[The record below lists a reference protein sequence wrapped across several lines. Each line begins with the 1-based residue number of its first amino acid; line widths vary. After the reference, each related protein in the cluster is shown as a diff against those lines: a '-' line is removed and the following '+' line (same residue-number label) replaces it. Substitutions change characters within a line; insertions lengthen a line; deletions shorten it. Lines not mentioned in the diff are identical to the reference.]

1 MYCLIP
7 QRSTPTAST
16 LSLSWSPQKLA
27 WRKKEDTP
35 GIRLPCV
42 FLFTRFGKIRRNG
55 ILTRLSH
62 VKKNFSYFSGSQCF
76 NNALTTKCPYYFLM
90 FDTNI
95 LAMPVIVGNG
105 LLRIS
110 FFSRVLNKSPNSKQA
125 SRSSQPS
132 CILVPFTSS
141 AAEDRA
147 QSWKNSL
154 TLRQASVS
162 HSCHPCIFHL
172 CLFFFFLICCF

>member
-1 MYCLIP
+1 MYCLIT

-27 WRKKEDTP
+27 LRKKEDTP

-42 FLFTRFGKIRRNG
+42 FLFTRFEKIRRNG
-55 ILTRLSH
+55 ILTHLFH
-62 VKKNFSYFSGSQCF
+62 VKKIFSYFSGSQCF
-76 NNALTTKCPYYFLM
+76 NNAPATKCPYYFLM
-90 FDTNI
+90 FHTNI

-132 CILVPFTSS
+132 CF
-141 AAEDRA
+141 
-147 QSWKNSL
+147 
-154 TLRQASVS
+154 
-162 HSCHPCIFHL
+162 SCHLRPQQQRTGLSLEKIHWLFGRHL
-172 CLFFFFLICCF
+172 LVILAILAFFTCVFFF